1 MYFIEGQSHDPTF
14 NLALEEHLYR
24 SVGEGHPGYFLLWQ
38 NAPSIIVGRFQ
49 NTAQEVNRS
58 FVEEH
63 GISVVRR
70 ISGGGAVYH
79 DLGNVNYSFIV
90 PQESSPE
97 GETTPFD
104 FVRHARPVI
113 DALAKLGIHAE
124 SGSRNDL
131 CISGQK
137 FSGSAQHMDRRRLLH
152 HGTLLFDSDLSVLAQ
167 ALNVDEEKFTSKGF
181 KSVRS
186 RVTNI
191 LPHLHAAISVEKFI
205 EELRKCLSGIE
216 TISLTEAQLE
226 DIQRLREEKYATWE
240 WNWGASPEF
249 TERKIRRFPWGK
261 VEALLNV
268 KDGVIMQARFFG
280 DFFGLENRDGVEKL
294 LEGRLYREDSLREA
308 LRAFPLEHY
317 FKGAEQEDFLDFL
330 LS

>member
-1 MYFIEGQSHDPTF
+1 MYFIEGQSHDPAF

-24 SVGEGHPGYFLLWQ
+24 SVDEGHPGYFLLWR
-38 NAPSIIVGRFQ
+38 NDPSIIVGRFQ
-49 NTAQEVNRS
+49 NTAQEVNRP
-58 FVEEH
+58 FIEER
-63 GISVVRR
+63 GINVVRR

-90 PQESSPE
+90 PNDE
-97 GETTPFD
+97 GAPFD
-104 FVRHARPVI
+104 FARHARPVI
-113 DALAKLGIHAE
+113 DALAKLGVAAE
-124 SGSRNDL
+124 SGGRNDL
-131 CISGQK
+131 VIDGRK

-152 HGTLLFDSDLSVLAQ
+152 HGTLLFDSDLSVLEQ

-191 LPHLHAAISVEKFI
+191 LPMLPKPISVSEFIDALRSSLSGTGTYSLDETHVAAIH
-205 EELRKCLSGIE
+205 
-216 TISLTEAQLE
+216 
-226 DIQRLREEKYATWE
+226 RLRDEKYATWE

-249 TERKIRRFPWGK
+249 TERKVRRFPWGK

-268 KDGVIMQARFFG
+268 KEGVIRQARFYGDYFG
-280 DFFGLENRDGVEKL
+280 AENREEIERA
-294 LEGRLYREDSLREA
+294 LEGRLYREDA
-308 LRAFPLEHY
+308 LLKTLEGFPLERS
-317 FKGAEQEDFLDFL
+317 FKGASTEEFLAFL

>member
-1 MYFIEGQSHDPTF
+1 MYFIEGQSHDPAF

-24 SVGEGHPGYFLLWQ
+24 SVDEGHPGYFLLWR
-38 NAPSIIVGRFQ
+38 NDPSIIVGRFQ
-49 NTAQEVNRS
+49 NTAQEVNRP
-58 FVEEH
+58 FIEER
-63 GISVVRR
+63 GINVVRR

-90 PQESSPE
+90 PNDE
-97 GETTPFD
+97 GAPFD
-104 FVRHARPVI
+104 FARHARPVI
-113 DALAKLGIHAE
+113 DALAKLGVAAE
-124 SGSRNDL
+124 SGGRNDL
-131 CISGQK
+131 VIDGRK

-152 HGTLLFDSDLSVLAQ
+152 HGTLLFDSDLSVLEQ

-191 LPHLHAAISVEKFI
+191 LPMLPKPISVSEFIDALRSSLSGTGTYSLDETHVAAIH
-205 EELRKCLSGIE
+205 
-216 TISLTEAQLE
+216 
-226 DIQRLREEKYATWE
+226 RLRDEKYATWE

-249 TERKIRRFPWGK
+249 TERKVRRFPWGK

-268 KDGVIMQARFFG
+268 KEGVIRQARFYGDYFG
-280 DFFGLENRDGVEKL
+280 AENREEIERA
-294 LEGRLYREDSLREA
+294 LEGRLYREDA
-308 LRAFPLEHY
+308 LRKTLEGFPLERS
-317 FKGAEQEDFLDFL
+317 FKGASTEEFLAFL

>member
-1 MYFIEGQSHDPTF
+1 MYFIEGQSHDPAF

-24 SVGEGHPGYFLLWQ
+24 SVDEGHPGYFLLWR
-38 NAPSIIVGRFQ
+38 NDPSIIVGRFQ

-58 FVEEH
+58 FVEER
-63 GISVVRR
+63 GINVVRR

-90 PQESSPE
+90 PNDE
-97 GETTPFD
+97 GAPFD
-104 FVRHARPVI
+104 FARHARPVI
-113 DALAKLGIHAE
+113 DALAKLGVKAE
-124 SGSRNDL
+124 SGGRNDL
-131 CISGQK
+131 LIDGRK

-152 HGTLLFDSDLSVLAQ
+152 HGTLLFDSDLSVLEQ

-191 LPHLHAAISVEKFI
+191 LPMLPKPISVEEFI
-205 EELRKCLSGIE
+205 DALRDSLSGTE
-216 TISLTEAQLE
+216 TSSLDEAQLSE
-226 DIQRLREEKYATWE
+226 IRRLRDKKYATWE

-249 TERKIRRFPWGK
+249 TERKVRRFPWGK

-268 KDGVIMQARFFG
+268 KEGVIRQARFYGDYFG
-280 DFFGLENRDGVEKL
+280 AENREEIERA
-294 LEGRLYREDSLREA
+294 LEGRLYREDA
-308 LRAFPLEHY
+308 LRKTLEGFPLERS
-317 FKGAEQEDFLDFL
+317 FKGASTEEFLAFL

>member
-1 MYFIEGQSHDPTF
+1 MYFIEGQSHDPAF

-24 SVGEGHPGYFLLWQ
+24 SVDEGHPGYFLLWR
-38 NAPSIIVGRFQ
+38 NDPSIIVGRFQ

-58 FVEEH
+58 FVEER
-63 GISVVRR
+63 GINVVRR

-90 PQESSPE
+90 PNDE
-97 GETTPFD
+97 GAPFD
-104 FVRHARPVI
+104 FARHARPVI
-113 DALAKLGIHAE
+113 DALAKLGVKAE
-124 SGSRNDL
+124 SGGRNDL
-131 CISGQK
+131 LIDGRK

-152 HGTLLFDSDLSVLAQ
+152 HGTLLFDSDLSVLEQ

-191 LPHLHAAISVEKFI
+191 LPMLPKPISVEEFI
-205 EELRKCLSGIE
+205 DALRDSLSGTE
-216 TISLTEAQLE
+216 TSSLDEAQLSE
-226 DIQRLREEKYATWE
+226 IRRLRDKKYATWE

-249 TERKIRRFPWGK
+249 TERKVRRFPWGK

-268 KDGVIMQARFFG
+268 KEGVIRQARFYGDYFG
-280 DFFGLENRDGVEKL
+280 AENREEIEKL
-294 LEGRLYREDSLREA
+294 LEGRLYREDALREA
-308 LRAFPLEHY
+308 LRGFPLERS
-317 FKGAEQEDFLDFL
+317 FKGASTEEFLAFL

>member
-1 MYFIEGQSHDPTF
+1 MYFIEGQSHDPAF
-14 NLALEEHLYR
+14 NLVLEEYLYR
-24 SVGEGHPGYFLLWQ
+24 NVGEGHPGYFLLWQ

-49 NTAQEVNRS
+49 NTAQEVNRP
-58 FVEEH
+58 FVEAR
-63 GISVVRR
+63 GICVVRR

-90 PQESSPE
+90 PNDE
-97 GETTPFD
+97 GAPFD
-104 FVRHARPVI
+104 FARHARPVI
-113 DALAKLGIHAE
+113 DALAKLGVAAE
-124 SGSRNDL
+124 SGGRNDL
-131 CISGQK
+131 LIDGRK

-152 HGTLLFDSDLSVLAQ
+152 HGTLLFDSNLSVLEQ

-191 LPHLHAAISVEKFI
+191 LPMLPEPISVEEFI
-205 EELRKCLSGIE
+205 DALRGSLSGTE
-216 TISLTEAQLE
+216 TVSLDEAQHTE
-226 DIQRLREEKYATWE
+226 INRLRQEKYATWE

-249 TERKIRRFPWGK
+249 TERKVRRFPWGK

-268 KDGVIMQARFFG
+268 QEGVIRQARFYGDYFG
-280 DFFGLENRDGVEKL
+280 AENREEIEHA
-294 LEGRLYREDSLREA
+294 LEGRLYREDAVRGA
-308 LRAFPLEHY
+308 LEGFPLERS
-317 FKGAEQEDFLDFL
+317 FKGAGMEEFLNFL

>member
-1 MYFIEGQSHDPTF
+1 MYFIEGQSHDPAF

-24 SVGEGHPGYFLLWQ
+24 SVDEGHPGYFLLWR

-58 FVEEH
+58 FVEER
-63 GISVVRR
+63 GINVVRR

-90 PQESSPE
+90 PNDE
-97 GETTPFD
+97 GAPFD
-104 FVRHARPVI
+104 FARHARPVI
-113 DALAKLGIHAE
+113 DALAKLGVAAE
-124 SGSRNDL
+124 SGGRNDL
-131 CISGQK
+131 VIDGRK

-152 HGTLLFDSDLSVLAQ
+152 HGTLLFDSDLSVLEQ

-191 LPHLHAAISVEKFI
+191 LPMLPKPISVSEFIDALRSSLSGTGTYSLDETHVAAIH
-205 EELRKCLSGIE
+205 
-216 TISLTEAQLE
+216 
-226 DIQRLREEKYATWE
+226 RLRDEKYATWE

-249 TERKIRRFPWGK
+249 TERKVRRFPWGK

-268 KDGVIMQARFFG
+268 KEGVIRQARFYGDYFG
-280 DFFGLENRDGVEKL
+280 AENREEIERA
-294 LEGRLYREDSLREA
+294 LEGRLYREDA
-308 LRAFPLEHY
+308 LLKTLEGFPLERS
-317 FKGAEQEDFLDFL
+317 FKGASTEEFLAFL

>member
-24 SVGEGHPGYFLLWQ
+24 SVDEGHPGYFLLWR
-38 NAPSIIVGRFQ
+38 NDPSIIVGRFQ

-58 FVEEH
+58 FVEER
-63 GISVVRR
+63 GINVVRR

-90 PQESSPE
+90 PNDE
-97 GETTPFD
+97 GAPFD
-104 FVRHARPVI
+104 FARHARPVI
-113 DALAKLGIHAE
+113 DALAKLGVAAE
-124 SGSRNDL
+124 SGGRNDL
-131 CISGQK
+131 VIDGRK

-152 HGTLLFDSDLSVLAQ
+152 HGTLLFDSDLSVLEQ

-191 LPHLHAAISVEKFI
+191 LPMLPKPISVSEFIDALRSSLSGTGTYSLDETHVAAIH
-205 EELRKCLSGIE
+205 
-216 TISLTEAQLE
+216 
-226 DIQRLREEKYATWE
+226 RLRDEKYATWE

-249 TERKIRRFPWGK
+249 TERKVRRFPWGK

-268 KDGVIMQARFFG
+268 KEGVIRQARFYGDYFG
-280 DFFGLENRDGVEKL
+280 AENREEIERA
-294 LEGRLYREDSLREA
+294 LEGRLYREDA
-308 LRAFPLEHY
+308 LRKTLEGFPLERS
-317 FKGAEQEDFLDFL
+317 FKGASTEEFLAFL

>member
-1 MYFIEGQSHDPTF
+1 MYFIEGQSHDPAF
-14 NLALEEHLYR
+14 NLALEEYLYR
-24 SVGEGHPGYFLLWQ
+24 SVDEGHPGYFLLWQ

-49 NTAQEVNRS
+49 NTAQEVNRP
-58 FVEEH
+58 FVEER
-63 GISVVRR
+63 GINVVRR

-90 PQESSPE
+90 PNDE
-97 GETTPFD
+97 GAPFD
-104 FVRHARPVI
+104 FARHARPVI
-113 DALAKLGIHAE
+113 DALAKLGVAAE
-124 SGSRNDL
+124 SGGRNDL
-131 CISGQK
+131 VIDGRK

-152 HGTLLFDSDLSVLAQ
+152 HGTLLFDSDLSVLEQ

-191 LPHLHAAISVEKFI
+191 LPMLPEPISVEEFI
-205 EELRKCLSGIE
+205 DALRGALSGTE
-216 TISLTEAQLE
+216 TYSLDETQRTE
-226 DIQRLREEKYATWE
+226 IRRLRDEKYATWE

-249 TERKIRRFPWGK
+249 SERKVRRFPWGK

-268 KDGVIMQARFFG
+268 KEGVIRQARFYGDYFG
-280 DFFGLENRDGVEKL
+280 TEHREEIEHA
-294 LEGRLYREDSLREA
+294 LEGLFYREDALREA
-308 LRAFPLEHY
+308 LEGFPLERS
-317 FKGAEQEDFLDFL
+317 FKGAGTEEFLTFL

>member
-1 MYFIEGQSHDPTF
+1 MYFIEGQSHDPAF
-14 NLALEEHLYR
+14 NLALEEYLYR
-24 SVGEGHPGYFLLWQ
+24 SVDEGHPGYFLLWQ

-49 NTAQEVNRS
+49 NTAQEVNRP
-58 FVEEH
+58 FVEER
-63 GISVVRR
+63 GINVVRR

-90 PQESSPE
+90 PNDE
-97 GETTPFD
+97 GAPFD
-104 FVRHARPVI
+104 FARHARPVI
-113 DALAKLGIHAE
+113 DALAKLGVEAE
-124 SGSRNDL
+124 SGGRNDL
-131 CISGQK
+131 LIDGRK

-152 HGTLLFDSDLSVLAQ
+152 HGTLLFDSDLSVLEQ

-191 LPHLHAAISVEKFI
+191 LPMLPKPISVEEFI
-205 EELRKCLSGIE
+205 DALRVSLSGTE
-216 TISLTEAQLE
+216 TYSLDETQRAE
-226 DIQRLREEKYATWE
+226 IRRLRDEKYATWE

-268 KDGVIMQARFFG
+268 KEGVIRQARFYGDYFG
-280 DFFGLENRDGVEKL
+280 SENREEIESL
-294 LEGRLYREDSLREA
+294 LEGRVYREDALREA
-308 LRAFPLEHY
+308 LEGFPLERS
-317 FKGAEQEDFLDFL
+317 FKGASTEEFLAFL

>member
-1 MYFIEGQSHDPTF
+1 MYFIEGQSHDPSF

-24 SVGEGHPGYFLLWQ
+24 SVDEGHPGYFLLWQ

-49 NTAQEVNRS
+49 NTAQEVNRP
-58 FVEEH
+58 FVEER
-63 GISVVRR
+63 GINVVRR

-90 PQESSPE
+90 PNDE
-97 GETTPFD
+97 GAPFD
-104 FVRHARPVI
+104 FARHARPVI
-113 DALAKLGIHAE
+113 DALAKLGVAAE
-124 SGSRNDL
+124 SGGRNDL
-131 CISGQK
+131 LIDGRK

-152 HGTLLFDSDLSVLAQ
+152 HGTLLFDSDLSVLEQ

-191 LPHLHAAISVEKFI
+191 LPMLPKPISVEEFI
-205 EELRKCLSGIE
+205 DALRGCLSKTE
-216 TISLTEAQLE
+216 TYSLDETHVAA
-226 DIQRLREEKYATWE
+226 IRRLRDEKYSTWE

-249 TERKIRRFPWGK
+249 TERKVRRFPWGK

-268 KDGVIMQARFFG
+268 KEGVIRQARFYGDYFG
-280 DFFGLENRDGVEKL
+280 SENREEIEKL
-294 LEGRLYREDSLREA
+294 LEGLFYREDALREA
-308 LRAFPLEHY
+308 LEGFPLERS
-317 FKGAEQEDFLDFL
+317 FKGARTEEFLVFL

>member
-1 MYFIEGQSHDPTF
+1 MYFIEGQSHDPAF

-24 SVGEGHPGYFLLWQ
+24 SVDEGHPGYFLLWR

-49 NTAQEVNRS
+49 NTAQEVNRP
-58 FVEEH
+58 FIEER
-63 GISVVRR
+63 GINVVRR

-90 PQESSPE
+90 PNDE
-97 GETTPFD
+97 GAPFD
-104 FVRHARPVI
+104 FARHARPVI
-113 DALAKLGIHAE
+113 DALAKLGVKAE
-124 SGSRNDL
+124 SGGRNDL
-131 CISGQK
+131 LIDGRK

-152 HGTLLFDSDLSVLAQ
+152 HGTLLFDSDLSVLEQ

-191 LPHLHAAISVEKFI
+191 LPMLPKPISVSEFIDALRSSLSGTETSSLDETHVAAI
-205 EELRKCLSGIE
+205 L
-216 TISLTEAQLE
+216 
-226 DIQRLREEKYATWE
+226 RLRDEKYATWE

-249 TERKIRRFPWGK
+249 TERKLRRFPWGK

-268 KDGVIMQARFFG
+268 KEGVIRQARFYGDYFG
-280 DFFGLENRDGVEKL
+280 AENREEIERA
-294 LEGRLYREDSLREA
+294 LEGRLYREDA
-308 LRAFPLEHY
+308 LRKTLEGFPLERS
-317 FKGAEQEDFLDFL
+317 FKGASTEEFLAFL